1 MPKKKLSSSSSGSN
15 SGSGSGSSNHK
26 RQKKN
31 SICSHCSSDKDYLDF
46 NCKNYFD
53 TNSELKYSGPITS
66 IDINTYL
73 NLRIDQFS
81 TLDNIELNLNEEDC
95 IYINDGIIKINESL
109 IQSKNITI
117 NKYIANGCYGV
128 IFVSSVE
135 DGNIYVIKFIKN
147 NPNNKNEITTMIDI
161 KINNNTHIP
170 NYINIVN
177 YHLNCNTITHQD
189 TGNKILTGI
198 KNCLKT
204 DKYSMIILEY
214 FDGTIFDL
222 INSNFPLF
230 PPIRNFTP
238 EKIELF
244 NSIFAQLIITIFLF
258 HNKFEYYHN
267 DTHLKNFLYKKVD
280 NNNKYFHYKIGDNNY
295 YIKNCGY
302 LVVLSDY
309 GLSKKINYHHTNKDK
324 KNKLKDYEDV
334 FDNIFLC
341 RNKIILTGTNKLDKY
356 KDISCNKNFDDF
368 DEFEFFNNMMTSI
381 LKINTVKTHDMI
393 LINEI
398 PYEL

>member
-1 MPKKKLSSSSSGSN
+1 MPKKKFSS
-15 SGSGSGSSNHK
+15 SGSGSGSGSSSSNHK

-46 NCKNYFD
+46 NCKKYFD

-73 NLRIDQFS
+73 NLRIEQFS
-81 TLDNIELNLNEEDC
+81 TLDNIVLNLNQEDC

-117 NKYIANGCYGV
+117 SKYIANGCYGV

-147 NPNNKNEITTMIDI
+147 NPNNENEIKTMINI
-161 KINNNTHIP
+161 KEINNTHIP
-170 NYINIVN
+170 NFINIAY
-177 YHLNCNTITHQD
+177 YHLNCNRITHQD
-189 TGNKILTGI
+189 TDNKILTGI

-204 DKYSMIILEY
+204 DKYSMIVLEY

-230 PPIRNFTP
+230 PPNKRNFTP

-302 LVVLSDY
+302 VIVLSDY
-309 GLSKKINYHHTNKDK
+309 GLSKKINVHYTNKYK